1 MQEKT
6 RGIYLHHINYSETS
20 IIARIY
26 TERFGIQSYL
36 INGVRKRKSTFKKN
50 LFQPLFLLDL
60 EVYHRPGRDLQ
71 RLKEAGLSLPFEHIP
86 FDIVKSS
93 QAMFLSELL
102 LKCLKEEEANE
113 ELFDFLFHAIALLD
127 MKKDGIANFH
137 LAFLFHLSR
146 FLGVSPQASNHH
158 QTLFF
163 DLDTASFAVSEPRH
177 HQFMDAET
185 TANFK
190 QLFQFDLGKIEL
202 LTFNNRQRAILL
214 AQLLKYYQIHMDLR
228 GDLKSLA
235 VLKEVLT

>member
-1 MQEKT
+1 VLEKT

-36 INGVRKRKSTFKKN
+36 INGVRKRKSTIKKN

-60 EVYHRPGRDLQ
+60 EVYYRPGRDLQ
-71 RLKEAGLSLPFEHIP
+71 RLKEARLSVPFEHIP

-93 QAMFLSELL
+93 LAIFLSDVL

-113 ELFDFLFHAIALLD
+113 ELFDFLFHAVALLD
-127 MKKDGIANFH
+127 LKKEGIANFH

-146 FLGVSPQASNHH
+146 FLGFSPQASNPH
-158 QTLFF
+158 QALFF
-163 DLDTASFAVSEPRH
+163 DLDTASFSASEPSH
-177 HQFMDAET
+177 HQFMDTET
-185 TANFK
+185 TTSFK

-202 LTFNNRQRAILL
+202 LSFNNRQRANLL
-214 AQLLKYYQIHMDLR
+214 TQLLRYYQIHMDMT

-235 VLKEVLT
+235 VLKEVLA

>member
-1 MQEKT
+1 MLEKT

-60 EVYHRPGRDLQ
+60 EVYYRPGRDLQ
-71 RLKEAGLSLPFEHIP
+71 RLKEARLTVPFEHLP

-93 QAMFLSELL
+93 LAIFLSELL

-127 MKKDGIANFH
+127 LKKDGIANFH

-146 FLGVSPQASNHH
+146 FLGFSPQASNHH
-158 QTLFF
+158 QTQFF
-163 DLDTASFAVSEPRH
+163 ILNTASFSASEPQY

-185 TANFK
+185 TASFK

-202 LTFNNRQRAILL
+202 LSFNNRQRANLL
-214 AQLLKYYQIHMDLR
+214 AQLLKYYQIHMDLA
-228 GDLKSLA
+228 GDFKSLA
-235 VLKEVLT
+235 VLKEVLS